1 MAEIWFSAS
10 GERLS
15 AFRDALRRDGIPCT
29 AQQLR
34 GNCFYAQTAVR
45 NERRL
50 QQLAEM
56 YDVTLTVLKRRGL
69 RYLLKPYCKRI
80 GILCGLLCGAAF
92 LWWCNATVR
101 SIEISGNETVSDAE
115 ILTALAELGVTYG
128 TPLRDLPY
136 TYIEQRMRLSVREIE
151 WIALRHTGGRLIVE
165 MTEERQPP
173 QLADKRV
180 PTNYIA
186 AVPAQITEMDVR
198 GGHAVKQVGDAVKAG
213 DLLITGVQAD
223 RYGMTRYFHADGIV
237 RGIYQAEFTQ
247 AQPFVA
253 ELPVRGESVTETV
266 LALFGKR
273 ISLSPGF
280 EPPAHPESIIYE
292 EDADRLT
299 VFGKAFPLT
308 LLHCRYTRQETAI
321 SVFSREEAQAILE
334 ESALRYEQNFH
345 ADDTVLSREAE
356 FFETDLGI
364 SLKINYVFEGV
375 IGKTSEIF
383 VKLS

>member
-10 GERLS
+10 GERLA
-15 AFRDALRRDGIPCT
+15 AFRDAIRKDGIPCM

-34 GNCFYAQTAVR
+34 NDRFYAQTAAR

-50 QQLAEM
+50 QSVAAE
-56 YDVTLTVLKRRGL
+56 YDVAVTVWKRRGL
-69 RYLLKPYCKRI
+69 RYLLKPYCRRI

-115 ILTALAELGVTYG
+115 ILTALAALGVTYG

-136 TYIEQRMRLSVREIE
+136 TYVEQRMRLSIGDIE

-165 MTEERQPP
+165 MTEARQPP
-173 QLADKRV
+173 QLTDNRI

-186 AVPAQITEMDVR
+186 TVSAQITEMDVR

-213 DLLITGVQAD
+213 ELLITGVQAD
-223 RYGMTRYFHADGIV
+223 QYGMTRYFHADGV
-237 RGIYQAEFTQ
+237 VKGIYQAAFTQ
-247 AQPFVA
+247 EQPFVA
-253 ELPVRGESVTETV
+253 ELPVRGESVSETV
-266 LALFGKR
+266 MELFGKR
-273 ISLSPGF
+273 FSLSPGF
-280 EPPAHPESIIYE
+280 TPPAHPESIIYE
-292 EDADRLT
+292 EDAERMTL
-299 VFGKAFPLT
+299 FGKIFPLT

-321 SVFSREEAQAILE
+321 TVFSREEAQAILE
-334 ESALRYEQNFH
+334 ESARRYEQNFH
-345 ADDTVLSREAE
+345 ADEMILSREAE